1 MLEARRFISG
11 AEGHGVAPEARDAT
25 TETGPVKPCQA
36 TIHPREG
43 KERKG
48 RHFCSSLARARRWAW
63 FVSGVWSGQKW
74 DGTMERRDA
83 VFDRDKAGE
92 SAHTRTPCCCVL
104 VTTYEGQ
111 VLACKH
117 NLSLLC
123 AWVLVVEWL
132 A

>member
-11 AEGHGVAPEARDAT
+11 AEGHGVAPPKLAMPPQRQALSS
-25 TETGPVKPCQA
+25 PVKPRCTPAREKKEKADILLFACQ
-36 TIHPREG
+36 G
-43 KERKG
+43 KTLG
-48 RHFCSSLARARRWAW
+48 M
-63 FVSGVWSGQKW
+63 VSGVWSGQKW

-92 SAHTRTPCCCVL
+92 SAHTRTRPSQHVR
-104 VTTYEGQ
+104 GQ

-117 NLSLLC
+117 NLLLLC